1 MFKSKLEFFLQL
13 ISKANDS
20 HRPNCNNR
28 EHAVIGKVY
37 DAVNISHTEIYLYT
51 YLNLTPMSL
60 ELISLAVDSMTPPN
74 KPPPLRPR
82 APIISAERLIIYI
95 RNPTKKT

>member
-1 MFKSKLEFFLQL
+1 
-13 ISKANDS
+13 
-20 HRPNCNNR
+20 
-28 EHAVIGKVY
+28 
-37 DAVNISHTEIYLYT
+37 
-51 YLNLTPMSL
+51 MSF

-95 RNPTKKT
+95 RNPTKKTQVSKQRPHVSGVFNKSHVLLMLSDKYTITFAQLHCIHSH

>member
-1 MFKSKLEFFLQL
+1 MIQL
-13 ISKANDS
+13 ISITVTSLHYADYTKAS
-20 HRPNCNNR
+20 LLLYCLPC
-28 EHAVIGKVY
+28 
-37 DAVNISHTEIYLYT
+37 HTEIYLYT

-95 RNPTKKT
+95 RNPTKKMSLKTTT

>member
-1 MFKSKLEFFLQL
+1 
-13 ISKANDS
+13 
-20 HRPNCNNR
+20 
-28 EHAVIGKVY
+28 
-37 DAVNISHTEIYLYT
+37 
-51 YLNLTPMSL
+51 MSL